1 MKRFIS
7 IIFTVIILSSCVC
20 IAFASEDLNAKVRVY
35 DENGNEYLIRP
46 DEVLG
51 IVKDADGNIVSQT
64 IVPYATYVD
73 GTIYSIPSGGTFTSY
88 QYVATDNFAAG
99 FYFVKNNKQVTDAG
113 KSVYIT
119 IQNASQVGGT
129 KATIKSRS
137 FSTTE
142 ADNAGINEYYFEAV
156 NGGSGVQ
163 LVTQNLNTS
172 RPYHSAVYK
181 NTSSSALSIAIL
193 ISKD

>member
-7 IIFTVIILSSCVC
+7 ILLTMMILSLCMC
-20 IAFASEDLNAKVRVY
+20 FAYASGDLSTKVKVY
-35 DENGNEYLIRP
+35 DEDGNEYLIGP

-51 IVKDADGNIVSQT
+51 IVRDANGNIVSQT
-64 IVPYATYVD
+64 ITPYTTYVD
-73 GTIYSIPSGGTFTSY
+73 GSIYSIPSGGTFTSY
-88 QYVATDNFAAG
+88 QYTATDNFAAG

-113 KSVYIT
+113 KTVYIT
-119 IQNASQVGGT
+119 IQNASQIGGS
-129 KATIKSRS
+129 KATLKSCS

-142 ADNAGINEYYFEAV
+142 ADNAGINEYYFGAV

-163 LVTQNLNTS
+163 LVAENLNAS
-172 RPYHSAVYK
+172 RPYHNAVYK
-181 NTSSSALSIAIL
+181 NTSSSTLSIAIL